1 MSFRDRHG
9 TLRLR
14 PPPPPPR
21 RTSSSRDASPDSGLS
36 LSSTSSH
43 PSTTSLEAASST
55 EQRRG
60 ESAPSSPV
68 PIFSQSARADESQ
81 LLEDICSSL
90 DSTTLSVLS
99 LPEVNSKVEK
109 LRTNSVSLNDLKVK
123 GVTKPPAPKRPPV
136 PVRRESLRQERKSL
150 NSAKFYIPLRFSFHS
165 EDMFPLPPPFTNCE
179 KTYPTKTLFGFK
191 SPVPEYKQN
200 DDEDLKVEN
209 PSNTTKNT
217 TPGSRKLDGAFL
229 SKIFPSNPRSE
240 PLGTSLSNSRYEVL

>member
-9 TLRLR
+9 TLQLR

-21 RTSSSRDASPDSGLS
+21 RTSSSRDVSPDSGLS

-55 EQRRG
+55 EHRRG

-68 PIFSQSARADESQ
+68 PIFSQQAHNDESQ

-99 LPEVNSKVEK
+99 LPEINSKVEK

-123 GVTKPPAPKRPPV
+123 GVPKPAPKRPPV

-179 KTYPTKTLFGFK
+179 KTYPTKTLFGIK
-191 SPVPEYKQN
+191 SPVPVYKQN
-200 DDEDLKVEN
+200 DVEDLKVEP
-209 PSNTTKNT
+209 PSNTTRKT
-217 TPGSRKLDGAFL
+217 TPGSRKLDGGFL
-229 SKIFPSNPRSE
+229 SKVFSSDPRSE
-240 PLGTSLSNSRYEVL
+240 PLRTSLSNARYEVL